1 MNKNLTWPVDEA
13 HQIELKYGFFGKK
26 RVLLNGEEIPFEKTG
41 KGKGTLSFGL
51 GDGRTGGITVAPWGL
66 YRVDRVLTVEG
77 EPVLSMAQLGKIGCP
92 QCGAKFKAGDKFC
105 EKCGT
110 TLPNAQNRMK
120 MARMREAGSAIG
132 WLSAMFLVFGTVMFL
147 LAESKVSGTL
157 EKIASYP
164 DSAQVNKLING
175 KQYTFGEL
183 RQEIERGPYDILV
196 TNLVLSVI
204 MFGLWFYSRK
214 SPLVAIITALA
225 VYGSVI
231 VLNAIVDP
239 ASIAQGLIVKIIVIG
254 ILFRGIQMALELRKV
269 ED

>member
-1 MNKNLTWPVDEA
+1 MNKNLTWPVDDQ
-13 HQIELKYGFFGKK
+13 HQIEMKYGFFGKK
-26 RVLLNGEEIPFEKTG
+26 QVLLNGEAIPFEKTG
-41 KGKGTLSFGL
+41 KGKNTLTFGL
-51 GDGRTGGITVAPWGL
+51 GDGRSAEITIAPWGL
-66 YRVDRVLTVEG
+66 FRVDREMKVEG
-77 EPVLSMAQLGKIGCP
+77 VPILSAAQLANVGCT

-120 MARMREAGSAIG
+120 MARLKEAGRAIG
-132 WLSAMFLVFGTVMFL
+132 YLAAMFLVFGFVMFL
-147 LAESKVSGTL
+147 VAESQTSTEL
-157 EKIASYP
+157 DKIASYP
-164 DSAQVNKLING
+164 DNAQVNKLING

-183 RQEIERGPYDILV
+183 RQEIKGEPYDALIL
-196 TNLVLSVI
+196 NLVLAAI
-204 MFGLWFYSRK
+204 MFGLWRYSRK

-239 ASIAQGLIVKIIVIG
+239 KSIVQGIIVKIIVIG
-254 ILFRGIQMALELRKV
+254 ILIRGIRMALELRKA